1 MEPLNGSQKHGLQRK
16 ARKQLT
22 CLDEEL
28 ATNDLTRAERAT
40 LGALREFLLEQ
51 WIPHI
56 QEAEVRMDRFDEIY
70 LIAQRVDIWL
80 TGACWVIKRGL
91 PGLVLL
97 GGLIFGAGRLG
108 SSLGLW

>member
-28 ATNDLTRAERAT
+28 ATTDLTRAERAT

-70 LIAQRVDIWL
+70 IIAQRVDIWL
-80 TGACWVIKRGL
+80 TGACWVIKRGI
-91 PGLVLL
+91 PGLLVLGALSL
-97 GGLIFGAGRLG
+97 GVGRLG
-108 SSLGLW
+108 AHLGLW